1 MNKHHHHRYHHKSQ
15 KKDYKEI
22 AKLFFSNKTNLFLSI
37 LLGLLLIIFF
47 STIKDAFIII
57 FLIALSWVTKFYQRY
72 MMVHL
77 GIDFIILAIVTTS
90 VAYGPLIGSIVG
102 LISLF
107 LATLWTCKFTPSV
120 MMSFPMII
128 VIAFFAYAMRD
139 ANIIFLGIMLTVMY
153 DLVLESIYLFVLGGR
168 FHRAAIFVSTHIL
181 FNVWAFAM
189 LAKPL
194 LSIMTA

>member
-90 VAYGPLIGSIVG
+90 VAYGP
-102 LISLF
+102 
-107 LATLWTCKFTPSV
+107 
-120 MMSFPMII
+120 
-128 VIAFFAYAMRD
+128 
-139 ANIIFLGIMLTVMY
+139 
-153 DLVLESIYLFVLGGR
+153 
-168 FHRAAIFVSTHIL
+168 
-181 FNVWAFAM
+181 
-189 LAKPL
+189 
-194 LSIMTA
+194 